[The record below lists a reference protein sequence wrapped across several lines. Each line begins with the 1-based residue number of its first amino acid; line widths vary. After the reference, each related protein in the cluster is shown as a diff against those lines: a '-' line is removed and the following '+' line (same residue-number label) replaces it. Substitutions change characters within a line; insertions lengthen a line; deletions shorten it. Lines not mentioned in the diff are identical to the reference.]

1 MIMKNFSIKILLLIL
16 GLSFHHTVYSQ
27 QITEESISDTI
38 PVYTMSEIVVLG
50 KRSPAVNSAKIYER
64 SSDQVEILDVRQV
77 DQALTTAPGL
87 YFSRNS
93 KNENTFL
100 LNGFEQR
107 QVNVFLD
114 GVPISVAFDGVE
126 ASNHKRFFGKVGFNL
141 NYGKVLLNGYAVLNQ
156 ASSYKLSNKFK
167 PQLNEKGP
175 ERENSDFKKISM
187 GVKLHYQFN
196 SYHRLGLHLN
206 VIRNEYGVPPNASVE
221 RPRYWRFPKWDKNV
235 ISLNSEHHFGSKFL
249 LRTVLFVDQYKNIL
263 KSYDDNT
270 YSSQTKRYAFTSE
283 YDDYAIGAT
292 VYQHLDLFSFGL
304 TEGVITFKRDVH
316 REKSYEEIEYDK
328 YATDLLLLGVEQ
340 ELIPTHWLTVSAGFD
355 IEYLRPLYAHTHDLR
370 GPLTLYNG
378 QLSFYAE
385 VSRDLNIF
393 VATGTK
399 SRFPTLKELYSEHL
413 GRTVANPE
421 LKAERSLNSQ
431 TGLTWK
437 QARNTHQI
445 SYFYNQLSNL
455 ITIVQLG
462 DNTQQFQN
470 IGEALLSGFN
480 LNSEFF
486 IENCLFH
493 LNYTYLLAKNMS
505 PDRSSDMLEY
515 RPTHRLNFLWR
526 QPVFEKL
533 NIQTEISITRDQSYQ
548 NPDNTQWQKLNN
560 FAVFN
565 LKFDYLILNDFYCYL
580 RIDNIFDENYVCEYG
595 IPMPGR
601 ELSVGIK
608 FGI

>member
-1 MIMKNFSIKILLLIL
+1 
-16 GLSFHHTVYSQ
+16 
-27 QITEESISDTI
+27 
-38 PVYTMSEIVVLG
+38 
-50 KRSPAVNSAKIYER
+50 
-64 SSDQVEILDVRQV
+64 
-77 DQALTTAPGL
+77 
-87 YFSRNS
+87 
-93 KNENTFL
+93 
-100 LNGFEQR
+100 
-107 QVNVFLD
+107 
-114 GVPISVAFDGVE
+114 
-126 ASNHKRFFGKVGFNL
+126 SNHKRFFGKVGFNL

-167 PQLNEKGP
+167 PLFNEKGP

-283 YDDYAIGAT
+283 YDDYAVGAT

-304 TEGVITFKRDVH
+304 SEGVITFKRDVH
-316 REKSYEEIEYDK
+316 REKSDEEIEYDK

-355 IEYLRPLYAHTHDLR
+355 IEYLRPLYAQTHDLR

-385 VSRDLNIF
+385 VSQDLNIF

-455 ITIVQLG
+455 ITVVQLG